1 MCSIICQSDPCTP
14 FLEVFLLRV
23 YFISH
28 GFHSSTSRVSLFLTS
43 HLWDSPASLNSFY
56 FQPYLEK
63 LWVLPMLYPLFLTT
77 YSSNYLDN
85 GEYLLLYS
93 NWMIIVS
100 RQYNDMQA
108 IFERQW
114 LNCFQADSMQFP
126 HLLSCVLYTIKAVA
140 DFYFTFGFTFPK
152 VCLLPAQMSVIIF
165 CHFLHLLI
173 FSSLA
178 FFFFLIF
185 TLKWWFLC
193 MVLYSLAN

>member
-1 MCSIICQSDPCTP
+1 MKLSYAKISSHSTLVCSIICQSDPCTP

-63 LWVLPMLYPLFLTT
+63 LWVLPMLYPLFLST

-108 IFERQW
+108 VFERQW
-114 LNCFQADSMQFP
+114 LNCFQTDSMQFP
-126 HLLSCVLYTIKAVA
+126 HL
-140 DFYFTFGFTFPK
+140 
-152 VCLLPAQMSVIIF
+152 SVVSYIT
-165 CHFLHLLI
+165 LRQLLI
-173 FSSLA
+173 FILTSVLH
-178 FFFFLIF
+178 FQKFVCFLHKWAWSFSVISF
-185 TLKWWFLC
+185 TCWYFQ
-193 MVLYSLAN
+193 V